1 MARRTV
7 LAALAALAG
16 ALRAPAGLR
25 AAPRMGLLSP
35 SPAAVA
41 KKVATTSYDYIIAGG
56 GTAGCVLANRLSED
70 PSKKVLVLEAGD
82 RGPNSPLVKIP
93 VAILKLFKS
102 AYDWNFATKPSEAVA
117 DRSLYVCRGKGL
129 GGSSLTNVM
138 LYNRG
143 SANDYDAWAAACG
156 DDSWGAEEML
166 GYFKKA
172 EDCLVPEHRANHY
185 HGVGGPYASSH
196 VPYTNEMSTAFVEA
210 AVEDGGVRNGDF
222 NDWSTSQVGFGRFA
236 VSQRKGARVDA
247 ATAYLPRK
255 VRRRKNLDVVRG
267 AALSG
272 VTWNANKATGVEFA
286 FGGVQGIACG
296 GEVILSGGAVHSPQM
311 LMLSGVGAKAQLE
324 EFGIPVVADR
334 PGVGKNLQDHP
345 ACLVSWRGS
354 AKAQGKSHSTQLRI
368 PGTTK
373 TSPKALLQW
382 LFLGRGPLASPGCDH
397 GGFAKVGAGDG
408 DCDVQ
413 FRFLATKSITPDG
426 MSTISDS
433 YEAAVDHPDGLTIQ
447 TIVARPKS
455 RAGEV
460 RLASRDPA
468 AKPVIENAYL
478 DDEADVMTMVKA
490 LQKARSIA
498 SRAPLSAYA
507 GNEEFPGEDVA
518 DERALAAYVRNTAHT
533 ANAVV
538 GTCKMG
544 ESSDALAVVDNHLK
558 VIGVSNLRV
567 VDASVM
573 PTLPGGQTAA
583 STVALAEKAADLI
596 KGG

>member
-1 MARRTV
+1 MGRTLV
-7 LAALAALAG
+7 LVAVAALAG

-25 AAPRMGLLSP
+25 APPLMRLLSP

-172 EDCLVPEHRANHY
+172 EDCLVPAHRANHY

-196 VPYTNEMSTAFVEA
+196 VPYTNEMSTAFVDSV
-210 AVEDGGVRNGDF
+210 VEDGGVRNGDF

-286 FGGVQGIACG
+286 FGGVSGIACG

-345 ACLVSWRGS
+345 ACLV
-354 AKAQGKSHSTQLRI
+354 
-368 PGTTK
+368 
-373 TSPKALLQW
+373 
-382 LFLGRGPLASPGCDH
+382 
-397 GGFAKVGAGDG
+397 GAGDG

-413 FRFLATKSITPDG
+413 FRFLATSITPDG

-455 RAGEV
+455 RAGE
-460 RLASRDPA
+460 
-468 AKPVIENAYL
+468 
-478 DDEADVMTMVKA
+478 A

-507 GNEEFPGEDVA
+507 GHEEFPGGRR
-518 DERALAAYVRNTAHT
+518 DERQLAAYVRNTAHT

-538 GTCKMG
+538 RTCKMG

-583 STVALAEKAADLI
+583 RPSRCGEGRGPSGLTRRPGSGPAVSRGAMVGSEIVGKCVLKVSSPAGPGASNL
-596 KGG
+596 

>member
-1 MARRTV
+1 
-7 LAALAALAG
+7 
-16 ALRAPAGLR
+16 
-25 AAPRMGLLSP
+25 
-35 SPAAVA
+35 
-41 KKVATTSYDYIIAGG
+41 
-56 GTAGCVLANRLSED
+56 
-70 PSKKVLVLEAGD
+70 
-82 RGPNSPLVKIP
+82 
-93 VAILKLFKS
+93 
-102 AYDWNFATKPSEAVA
+102 
-117 DRSLYVCRGKGL
+117 
-129 GGSSLTNVM
+129 
-138 LYNRG
+138 
-143 SANDYDAWAAACG
+143 
-156 DDSWGAEEML
+156 ML

-172 EDCLVPEHRANHY
+172 EDCLVPAHRANHY

-210 AVEDGGVRNGDF
+210 AVEDGGARNGDF
-222 NDWSTSQVGFGRFA
+222 NDWSTSQ
-236 VSQRKGARVDA
+236 
-247 ATAYLPRK
+247 
-255 VRRRKNLDVVRG
+255 
-267 AALSG
+267 
-272 VTWNANKATGVEFA
+272 ATGVEFA
-286 FGGVQGIACG
+286 FGGVSGIACG

-324 EFGIPVVADR
+324 
-334 PGVGKNLQDHP
+334 
-345 ACLVSWRGS
+345 
-354 AKAQGKSHSTQLRI
+354 AQGKSHSTQLRI

-460 RLASRDPA
+460 KLASRDPA

-478 DDEADVMTMVKA
+478 SDEADVMTMVKA

-507 GNEEFPGEDVA
+507 GHEEFPGEDVA
-518 DERALAAYVRNTAHT
+518 DERQLAAYVRNTAHT

-573 PTLPGGQTAA
+573 PALPGGQRRPAA
-583 STVALAEKAADLI
+583 REGRGPHQGADPATRGERA
-596 KGG
+596 KPAVS

>member
-1 MARRTV
+1 
-7 LAALAALAG
+7 
-16 ALRAPAGLR
+16 
-25 AAPRMGLLSP
+25 
-35 SPAAVA
+35 
-41 KKVATTSYDYIIAGG
+41 
-56 GTAGCVLANRLSED
+56 
-70 PSKKVLVLEAGD
+70 
-82 RGPNSPLVKIP
+82 
-93 VAILKLFKS
+93 
-102 AYDWNFATKPSEAVA
+102 
-117 DRSLYVCRGKGL
+117 
-129 GGSSLTNVM
+129 
-138 LYNRG
+138 
-143 SANDYDAWAAACG
+143 
-156 DDSWGAEEML
+156 
-166 GYFKKA
+166 
-172 EDCLVPEHRANHY
+172 
-185 HGVGGPYASSH
+185 
-196 VPYTNEMSTAFVEA
+196 
-210 AVEDGGVRNGDF
+210 
-222 NDWSTSQVGFGRFA
+222 
-236 VSQRKGARVDA
+236 
-247 ATAYLPRK
+247 
-255 VRRRKNLDVVRG
+255 
-267 AALSG
+267 
-272 VTWNANKATGVEFA
+272 
-286 FGGVQGIACG
+286 
-296 GEVILSGGAVHSPQM
+296 M

-460 RLASRDPA
+460 KLASRDPA
-468 AKPVIENAYL
+468 AKPVISNAYL

-518 DERALAAYVRNTAHT
+518 DERALAAYVRLSLIHIS
-533 ANAVV
+533 
-538 GTCKMG
+538 
-544 ESSDALAVVDNHLK
+544 E
-558 VIGVSNLRV
+558 
-567 VDASVM
+567 
-573 PTLPGGQTAA
+573 PTRPY
-583 STVALAEKAADLI
+583 
-596 KGG
+596 